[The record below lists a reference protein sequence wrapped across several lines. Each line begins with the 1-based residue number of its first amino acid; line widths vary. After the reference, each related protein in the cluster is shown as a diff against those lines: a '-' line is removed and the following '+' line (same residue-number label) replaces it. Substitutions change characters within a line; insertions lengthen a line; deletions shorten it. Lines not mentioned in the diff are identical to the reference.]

1 MQLLN
6 QLRDDAGKL
15 ADEAIPEVA
24 SAVEQLS
31 SGDSLCKVVV
41 SLIGRLEQDIPGLV
55 HPVTAPLPTPLTTP
69 PTPTEEEEVATTAA
83 ALPDAAATV
92 VETTDPQL
100 ATLQAELEK
109 AQAQVAALQ
118 SALTPA
124 AGAAPT
130 VTSPEVTA

>member
-55 HPVTAPLPTPLTTP
+55 HPVTAPLPAPLTTP
-69 PTPTEEEEVATTAA
+69 PAPSEEEVAATAA
-83 ALPDAAATV
+83 AQADAAATV

-124 AGAAPT
+124 AGAAPAVSST
-130 VTSPEVTA
+130 EVPV

>member
-55 HPVTAPLPTPLTTP
+55 HPVTAPLPPPLTTP
-69 PTPTEEEEVATTAA
+69 PAPTEEEVAATAEAQAGA
-83 ALPDAAATV
+83 APTV

-109 AQAQVAALQ
+109 ARAQVTALQ

-124 AGAAPT
+124 AGAAPAVSST
-130 VTSPEVTA
+130 EVPV